1 MTILIA
7 PDKFKGS
14 LEAPEVCRA
23 IEAALT
29 ESGLKI
35 EVQSV
40 PMADG
45 GEGTCDMLTRVS
57 HGKKVSVPVLDPL
70 FRNIEASYGLSGDN
84 KTAFIEMA
92 AASGL
97 QRLNPSER
105 NPLETTTYGTG
116 QLIADALNRGV
127 TNIIMGIGG
136 SATND
141 AGTGMAEA
149 LGVQFLSRE
158 GKKLRPVGKELIHLH
173 TIDIT
178 HLYPRLKEVSFT
190 ALCDVSNPFYGNN
203 GAAYVFAPQ
212 KGADPEAV
220 ERLDEGLRNFAS
232 VVKRQFGMDVNFS
245 GAGAGGGLSGGAKVF
260 FNIQFQPGVEFL
272 IRYAGLEKKV
282 EASDAVITGEGRV
295 DRQTLSGK
303 VVKGIAAIA
312 AKYQKPLYIIA
323 GKNELDHKDA
333 ITLGA
338 QKIITLQNPNTSDQ
352 EAMEN
357 AYNLLKQRIK
367 EELVPF
373 FYGI

>member
-1 MTILIA
+1 MTVLIA

-14 LEAPEVCRA
+14 LEAPAVCRA
-23 IEAALT
+23 IEEALT

-35 EVQSV
+35 EVRSV

-57 HGKKVSVPVLDPL
+57 NGRIVSVPVLDPL
-70 FRNIEASYGLSGDN
+70 FRDIEASYGLSGDN

-97 QRLNPSER
+97 QRLNSSER

-116 QLIADALNRGV
+116 QLITDALNRGV

-141 AGTGMAEA
+141 AGMGMAEA

-158 GKKLRPVGKELIHLH
+158 GKKLRPVGKDLIYLHRIDTTHLH
-173 TIDIT
+173 
-178 HLYPRLKEVSFT
+178 PRLKEASFA

-212 KGADPEAV
+212 KGADSEAV
-220 ERLDEGLRNFAS
+220 KLLDDGLRNFAT
-232 VVKRQFGMDVNFS
+232 VVRRQFDMDVNFP

-272 IRYAGLEKKV
+272 IQYAGLEKKV
-282 EASDAVITGEGRV
+282 EASDAVITGEGKV
-295 DRQTLSGK
+295 DVQTLSGK
-303 VVKGIAAIA
+303 VVKGIASLAL
-312 AKYQKPLYIIA
+312 KYQKPLYIVA
-323 GKNELDHKDA
+323 GKNELDQKEA
-333 ITLGA
+333 AGLGA
-338 QKIITLQNPNTSDQ
+338 QKIITLQNANISDQ
-352 EAMEN
+352 DAMGN
-357 AYNLLKQRIK
+357 AYNLLKQRVK
-367 EELVPF
+367 EDLLPF